1 MNECTDSKI
10 EFKDVKKRFF
20 KRFETEEQKDVID
33 EVYVEQIYKYLQ
45 NNGREKVNLNSIFE
59 KICYRLTELEQYNS
73 KKDER
78 ISKLFEDLSNI
89 NKADIKLEKKY
100 IDLFIKGINE
110 GWIWKNKKISLCKRH
125 YSMLKMD

>member
-110 GWIWKNKKISLCKRH
+110 GWI
-125 YSMLKMD
+125 